1 MPRPIVY
8 GTAPVVGNVIDRGE
22 YVKTIER
29 EQQGK
34 GGPVVETERVS
45 LTFAI
50 RICEGPVA
58 GITRIWED
66 EKLVYDVRPGSL
78 IPDDS
83 ADFFNDVEIYLGDE
97 SQLPDPSLE
106 TIHGVGMTPAYRGTC
121 YIVFKDK
128 DLTERR
134 GSIPSYRFEVS
145 TVADIDTPDVTPGW
159 VAGQSSASERLYSQD
174 GTDWGVVRV
183 ARPLSATGF
192 TSCTYLN
199 GNAILSNDAGFI
211 YKSSDKGANWT
222 GPHFVTYS
230 ISGSARMI
238 FNGAYY
244 YMACGVYPV
253 VRSPDLINWTVP
265 NSGSIAR
272 SDDACVTNTAI
283 VLASI
288 YSAYASYSVDEGVT
302 YTLGSVPL
310 LGSGASSPDGTLR
323 IETDGIKTV
332 FFGRTGSPNYDRKL
346 TYSGDSGQTWTV
358 GSSSFTGNSVTVNVV
373 GLKYSHGYW
382 VAVSSDGNIKYSTD
396 GIGWTDSAYTFT
408 SPKDLDADGSKFIIV
423 GDDGL
428 IASSPTGQFWT
439 VLPTLYSDDYNTVCA
454 LGITEPSPPIIDP
467 GQSLLSYIV
476 QDLCERN
483 SVDSTEIDVTELT
496 DLVDGFTVAGVYSA
510 GECIK
515 SLQRVY
521 FFDSGEWDGVL
532 HFVKRGGEVV
542 ETISESDMLEDPEE
556 MTREQE
562 LEFPKKMHLSY
573 QNAELGYA
581 PTKQTVSRSSPDIRV
596 VGEVTVEVPVVLDKD
611 QAAQVCDK
619 LMKVAWVDT
628 GGEIKFKVADNK
640 SYLTPTDCI
649 NLNIR
654 DRTYRARIER
664 VECADGVVNV

>member
-1 MPRPIVY
+1 MA
-8 GTAPVVGNVIDRGE
+8 TDA
-22 YVKTIER
+22 
-29 EQQGK
+29 
-34 GGPVVETERVS
+34 
-45 LTFAI
+45 
-50 RICEGPVA
+50 
-58 GITRIWED
+58 
-66 EKLVYDVRPGSL
+66 DVT
-78 IPDDS
+78 
-83 ADFFNDVEIYLGDE
+83 
-97 SQLPDPSLE
+97 LPD
-106 TIHGVGMTPAYRGTC
+106 
-121 YIVFKDK
+121 IV
-128 DLTERR
+128 
-134 GSIPSYRFEVS
+134 
-145 TVADIDTPDVTPGW
+145 PGW
-159 VAGQSSASERLYSQD
+159 MAGQLDYDDRLYTID
-174 GTDWGVVRV
+174 GTDWEVSKVHN
-183 ARPLSATGF
+183 PPSATGYEY
-192 TSCTYLN
+192 CTYVN
-199 GNAILSNDAGFI
+199 GKTVLSGPIGTI
-211 YKSSDKGANWT
+211 YTSADKGLTWS
-222 GPHFVTYS
+222 GPNS
-230 ISGSARMI
+230 IAPASPSAGGGRI
-238 FNGAYY
+238 GWNGTYY
-244 YMACGVYPV
+244 YLCCGVNYLA
-253 VRSPDLINWTVP
+253 RSTDLITWSIPLSDNKTRANDLVVG
-265 NSGSIAR
+265 SGII
-272 SDDACVTNTAI
+272 CV
-283 VLASI
+283 VSI
-288 YSAYASYSVDEGVT
+288 YSPYANFSTDEAAT
-302 YTLGSVPL
+302 FTTGSVSVF
-310 LGSGASSPDGTLR
+310 GSGASNPDGALR
-323 IETDGIKTV
+323 IETDGNKLV
-332 FFGRTGSPNYDRKL
+332 FFGRTGGPSYNRKL
-346 TYSGDSGQTWTV
+346 SYSGDGGDTWALGTFSFSGD
-358 GSSSFTGNSVTVNVV
+358 SSGVQVV
-373 GLKYSHGYW
+373 GLKYSHGNW
-382 VAVSSDGNIKYSTD
+382 VAVSSDGNIKYSTN
-396 GIGWTDSAYTFT
+396 GTIWTDSAYTFT
-408 SPKDLDADGSKFIIV
+408 GPKDLDADGSKFIIV

-439 VLPTLYSDDYNTVCA
+439 VLPTIYTDDYNTVCA
-454 LGITEPSPPIIDP
+454 LGVTEPAPPVVEP
-467 GQSLLSYIV
+467 GESLLSYIV

-483 SVDSTEIDVTELT
+483 SVDSTEIDVAELT